1 MAPTANEINRQRH
14 WVCALQLAERRRHLQ
29 LTQQDV
35 VDRLTQ
41 LGVSATNRTLSAME
55 HGQGID
61 IGRLPELAIALEC
74 TVTFLLGLTTNPQ
87 RWTPDDGTA
96 PAELTEDTVRTTPG
110 DLGCWL
116 HYPNGEDS
124 QADGSWHHGVWHHT
138 AGHHHLPA
146 PPLTVG
152 QVTPNGRPSLKRFA
166 GNGEPELDRVP
177 AHPRTGH
184 A

>member
-1 MAPTANEINRQRH
+1 MTPTANELNRQRH
-14 WVCALQLAERRRHLQ
+14 WVCALQLAERRRFLE

-35 VDRLTQ
+35 VDRLVQ

-74 TVTFLLGLTTNPQ
+74 TVTYLLGLTTDAK
-87 RWTPDDGTA
+87 RWTPDDGTV
-96 PAELTEDTVRTTPG
+96 PGEVHEDTVRTTPG
-110 DLGCWL
+110 DHGCWL

-124 QADGSWHHGVWHHT
+124 DTRGSWHHGVWHHA
-138 AGHHHLPA
+138 AGHRHDAAA
-146 PPLTVG
+146 PIPPG
-152 QVTPNGRPSLKRFA
+152 QVTPNGRPTLQRFA
-166 GNGEPELDRVP
+166 G
-177 AHPRTGH
+177 H

>member
-1 MAPTANEINRQRH
+1 MAPMSNDINRQRH
-14 WVCALQLAERRRHLQ
+14 WVCALQLAERRRQLE

-41 LGVSATNRTLSAME
+41 LGGSATNRTLSAME

-74 TVTFLLGLTTNPQ
+74 TVTFLLGLTTDPN
-87 RWTPDDGTA
+87 RWTPDDGTV
-96 PAELTEDTVRTTPG
+96 PAEPTEDIARTTPG

-116 HYPNGEDS
+116 HFPNGEGS
-124 QADGSWHHGVWHHT
+124 HAAGSWHHGVWHHD
-138 AGHHHLPA
+138 AGHHHPPA
-146 PPLTVG
+146 PTGPAG
-152 QVTPNGRPSLKRFA
+152 QLTPNGRPSLKRFA
-166 GNGEPELDRVP
+166 DNEEREFDRVS
-177 AHPRTGH
+177 ARPRTGH

>member
-1 MAPTANEINRQRH
+1 MAPTSNEINRQRH
-14 WVCALQLAERRRHLQ
+14 WVCALQLAERRRHLE

-74 TVTFLLGLTTNPQ
+74 TVTFLLGLTTDPQ
-87 RWTPDDGTA
+87 RWTPDDGTV

-124 QADGSWHHGVWHHT
+124 HADGSWHHGVWHHA
-138 AGHHHLPA
+138 AGHHHLPG
-146 PPLTVG
+146 PSLTVG

-166 GNGEPELDRVP
+166 DNGEPELDRVP
-177 AHPRTGH
+177 AHPRTEH